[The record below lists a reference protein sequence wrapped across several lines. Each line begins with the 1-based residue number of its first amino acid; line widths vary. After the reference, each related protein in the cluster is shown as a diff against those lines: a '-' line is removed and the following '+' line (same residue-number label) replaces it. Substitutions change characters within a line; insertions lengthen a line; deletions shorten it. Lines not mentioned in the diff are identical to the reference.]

1 MKIWTV
7 AYMQESDYMPFR
19 FTYTSHDA
27 AIKAVEENAKEEH
40 EAMLESDDEHPFE
53 GVDWSDDKTT
63 AFIDQDDSSAG
74 YWVIQ
79 ETELVE

>member
-7 AYMQESDYMPFR
+7 SYMQETDLMPFR
-19 FTYTSHDA
+19 FTYSSHEA
-27 AIKAVEENAKEEH
+27 AMKAVEENAKEEYDAT
-40 EAMLESDDEHPFE
+40 EPTTPFE

-63 AFIDQDDSSAG
+63 AFIDQDDSEAG

>member
-7 AYMQESDYMPFR
+7 VYAQESDVMPFR
-19 FTYTSHDA
+19 FSYNSHDA
-27 AIKAVEENAKEEH
+27 AMKAVEENAQEEYD
-40 EAMLESDDEHPFE
+40 ALELTTPFE

-63 AFIDQDDSSAG
+63 AFIDQDDSEAG